1 MPGGEHHGNQVVP
14 RLVEGL
20 LSQDDAAVLEVETRL
35 AVLVRDG
42 QRCDLG
48 VRCRQGLVDPGEA
61 TADGFQGVHQRKG
74 SAHGFLPTL
83 SGCSRASHFNFAP
96 SKQMP
101 SWYSSL
107 RWSPEK

>member
-20 LSQDDAAVLEVETRL
+20 PSQDDAAVLEVENRL

-48 VRCRQGLVDPGEA
+48 SGADRALWTLVRPLR
-61 TADGFQGVHQRKG
+61 TA
-74 SAHGFLPTL
+74 
-83 SGCSRASHFNFAP
+83 SRASTSVKVALMASFQPCPAVPGQATSTSHPAT
-96 SKQMP
+96 
-101 SWYSSL
+101 
-107 RWSPEK
+107 RC